1 MHFLHSGTFLK
12 SNFIGWLV
20 IQSNSEKLTEI
31 QKTHVWTQ
39 FAKHRVVTFIVK
51 YELLWLTDS
60 LLSPYWSDLT
70 V

>member
-1 MHFLHSGTFLK
+1 MHFPHRGTFLK
-12 SNFIGWLV
+12 RNFIGWLV
-20 IQSNSEKLTEI
+20 IQSNSEKLSEI
-31 QKTHVWTQ
+31 QKTRVWTQ
-39 FAKHRVVTFIVK
+39 FAKRRVVTFIVK